1 MEPHSIPEIT
11 AYVFLDLAVIMVI
24 ARLMGRLAV
33 KVGQPAVMGE
43 IIAGILLGPTLLG
56 ALPGDLDTAL
66 FPPDVRPFLNVLAQ
80 LGLVLFMFL
89 VGLEVDLSFIRGRE
103 RIAVSVS
110 VASIVLPFALGVLL
124 ATYLHTAHDVF
135 TNEDGTTK
143 PISFAGFALF
153 MGVAMSITAFPVL
166 ARILAERQMHRI
178 PTGVLALACAAVDDV
193 LAWALLAVVVAVV
206 TAGSVGGVF
215 QILLWSVVFALV
227 MFLVVRP
234 LLKLLVARYERFG
247 QLTPE
252 MLALVLIGI
261 LGSSWVTEQ
270 IGIHFIFGAFVFGVV
285 MPRQGAGAL
294 NHEIIDRLEQVSVLL
309 LLPVFFVVTG
319 LNVDIGAIDLTGLG
333 ELGLILL
340 VAISGKFIGAFAA
353 ARAQRVPRR
362 QATAL
367 ATLMNTRGLTELVIL
382 NLGRENGVLD
392 DTVFTLMVIMAV
404 VTTVMTSPLLH
415 LVYPTRILQR
425 DIAAAERAAMGLTD
439 AYTVVVVVDDP
450 ERDAGL
456 VDLACDLVGREEPA
470 QVLLTRVVRRSRP
483 KPEVASG
490 LGADL
495 ELMAT
500 AAGQLRTLA
509 RQVEA
514 RGLKASVASR
524 FSEDPWAEVTDLAG
538 SSQADVVLVRSGWGI
553 AEGAHAAADDGP
565 GTPWPSSL
573 QGSVVVV
580 SGELGE
586 VGLRPA
592 GPVAVVQ
599 DGDADGRAAL
609 RLAAHAALGR
619 AVPLQLRAGE
629 GRRAGR
635 RLGTVADSLRKA
647 GVQVAAETETLPAL
661 LVAPAGAGAVPA
673 ADDLTP
679 ILLVHAGTADS
690 DRDMDE
696 TLAGLT
702 AARPG
707 AV

>member
-1 MEPHSIPEIT
+1 MEAHSVAEIT
-11 AYVFLDLAVIMVI
+11 AYVFLDLAVIIVI

-33 KVGQPAVMGE
+33 MLGQPAVMGE
-43 IIAGILLGPTLLG
+43 IVAGILLGPTLLG

-124 ATYLHTAHDVF
+124 ATYLHEAHDVF
-135 TNEDGTTK
+135 TADDGATST
-143 PISFAGFALF
+143 ISFVGFALF

-206 TAGSVGGVF
+206 SAGSFSGVLL
-215 QILLWSVVFALV
+215 ILLWSVVFALV
-227 MFLVVRP
+227 MFLVVKP
-234 LLKLLVARYERFG
+234 LLKQLVTRYERLG
-247 QLTPE
+247 RLTPE
-252 MLALVLIGI
+252 MLALVLVGI
-261 LGSSWVTEQ
+261 LGSAWVTEE

-319 LNVDIGAIDLTGLG
+319 LNVDVGAIDLTGVG

-340 VAISGKFIGAFAA
+340 VAISGKFVGAFTA

-367 ATLMNTRGLTELVIL
+367 GVLMNTRGLTELVIL

-392 DTVFTLMVIMAV
+392 DTMFTLMVIMAI
-404 VTTVMTSPLLH
+404 VTTVMTSPLLN
-415 LVYPTRILQR
+415 LVYPKRVLAR

-450 ERDAGL
+450 VRDAGL
-456 VDLACDLVGREEPA
+456 VDLACDLVGRERPA
-470 QVLLTRVVRRSRP
+470 QVVLTRVVRRSRP
-483 KPEVASG
+483 KPEVSSG

-500 AAGQLRTLA
+500 VAGELRALA
-509 RQVEA
+509 RRVEE
-514 RGLKASVASR
+514 RGMQASVASR

-538 SSQADVVLVRSGWGI
+538 SSEADVVLVRSGWGI
-553 AEGAHAAADDGP
+553 AEGARADGQA
-565 GTPWPSSL
+565 GTLWPASL
-573 QGSVVVV
+573 HGSVVTV

-586 VGLRPA
+586 PGLAPRGA
-592 GPVAVVQ
+592 VAVVQ
-599 DGDADGRAAL
+599 DGGADGRAAL

-619 AVPLQLRAGE
+619 SAPLQLRAGE
-629 GRRAGR
+629 GRRGLR
-635 RLGTVADSLRKA
+635 RGVADSLRKA
-647 GVQVAAETETLPAL
+647 GVTVEPESTALPSL
-661 LVAPAGAGAVPA
+661 LVAPADAGTVPP

-679 ILLVHAGTADS
+679 ILLVHAGTADA

-696 TLAGLT
+696 TLAGIAAGS

-707 AV
+707 TA

>member
-1 MEPHSIPEIT
+1 MEAHSVAEIT
-11 AYVFLDLAVIMVI
+11 AYVFLDLAVIIVI

-103 RIAVSVS
+103 KIAVSVS

-124 ATYLHTAHDVF
+124 ATYLHAAHDVF
-135 TNEDGTTK
+135 TADDGTTSA
-143 PISFAGFALF
+143 ISFVGFALF

-206 TAGSVGGVF
+206 SAGSFGGVLL
-215 QILLWSVVFALV
+215 ILLWSVVFALV

-234 LLKLLVARYERFG
+234 LLKLLVSRYERFG
-247 QLTPE
+247 RLTPE
-252 MLALVLIGI
+252 MLALVLVGI
-261 LGSSWVTEQ
+261 LGSAWVTEE

-319 LNVDIGAIDLTGLG
+319 LNVDVGAIDLTGVG

-340 VAISGKFIGAFAA
+340 VAISGKFVGAFTA
-353 ARAQRVPRR
+353 ARVQRVPRR

-367 ATLMNTRGLTELVIL
+367 GVLMNTRGLTELVIL

-392 DTVFTLMVIMAV
+392 DTMFTLMVIMAI
-404 VTTVMTSPLLH
+404 VTTVMTSPLLN
-415 LVYPTRILQR
+415 LVYPKRVLAR

-450 ERDAGL
+450 VRDAGL
-456 VDLACDLVGREEPA
+456 VDLACDLVGREQPA
-470 QVLLTRVVRRSRP
+470 QVVLTRVVRRSRP
-483 KPEVASG
+483 KPEVSSG

-495 ELMAT
+495 ALMAT
-500 AAGQLRTLA
+500 VAGELRALA
-509 RQVEA
+509 RRVEE
-514 RGLKASVASR
+514 RGMQTSVASR
-524 FSEDPWAEVTDLAG
+524 FSEDPWAEVADLAG
-538 SSQADVVLVRSGWGI
+538 SSEADVVLVRSGWGI
-553 AEGAHAAADDGP
+553 AEGALVADG
-565 GTPWPSSL
+565 GTPWPASL
-573 QGSVVVV
+573 HGSVVTV
-580 SGELGE
+580 SGELGSAS
-586 VGLRPA
+586 LQPR

-619 AVPLQLRAGE
+619 SAPLQLRAGD
-629 GRRAGR
+629 GRRGVR
-635 RLGTVADSLRKA
+635 RNVADSLRKA
-647 GVQVAAETETLPAL
+647 GVSVEPEGTALPSL
-661 LVAPAGAGAVPA
+661 LVVPAGAGAPA
-673 ADDLTP
+673 TADDLTP
-679 ILLVHAGTADS
+679 ILLVHAGTADA

-696 TLAGLT
+696 TLAGL
-702 AARPG
+702 AAGPASHPRT
-707 AV
+707 V

>member
-1 MEPHSIPEIT
+1 VEAHSVAEIT

-33 KVGQPAVMGE
+33 KVGQPAVIGE

-66 FPPDVRPFLNVLAQ
+66 FPPDVRPFLTVLAQ

-103 RIAVSVS
+103 KIAVSVS

-135 TNEDGTTK
+135 TDDGGGTSAI
-143 PISFAGFALF
+143 PFVGFALF

-206 TAGSVGGVF
+206 SAGSFSGVLL
-215 QILLWSVVFALV
+215 ILLWSVVFALV

-234 LLKLLVARYERFG
+234 LLKLLVGRYERFG

-261 LGSSWVTEQ
+261 LGSSWVTEE

-319 LNVDIGAIDLTGLG
+319 LNVDVGAIDLGGVG
-333 ELGLILL
+333 ELALILL

-353 ARAQRVPRR
+353 ARAQKVPRR

-367 ATLMNTRGLTELVIL
+367 GVLMNTRGLTELVIL

-392 DTVFTLMVIMAV
+392 DTMFTLMVIMAV
-404 VTTVMTSPLLH
+404 VTTVMTSPLLNV
-415 LVYPTRILQR
+415 VYPKRILDR
-425 DIAAAERAAMGLTD
+425 DIAAAERAAMGLAE

-450 ERDAGL
+450 VRDAGL
-456 VDLACDLVGREEPA
+456 VDLACDLVGRETPA
-470 QVLLTRVVRRSRP
+470 QVVVTRVVRRSRP

-495 ELMAT
+495 ALMAT
-500 AAGQLRTLA
+500 VAGELRTLA
-509 RQVEA
+509 HRVEE
-514 RGLKASVASR
+514 RGLRASVASR
-524 FSEDPWAEVTDLAG
+524 FSEDPWAEVADLAG
-538 SSQADVVLVRSGWGI
+538 SSDADVVLVRSGWGL
-553 AEGAHAAADDGP
+553 AEDALTADGDA
-565 GTPWPSSL
+565 GTPWPASL
-573 QGSVVVV
+573 HGSVVTV
-580 SGELGE
+580 SGELGSA
-586 VGLRPA
+586 GLQPQ

-599 DGDADGRAAL
+599 DGGADGRAAL
-609 RLAAHAALGR
+609 RLAAQASMGR
-619 AVPLQLRAGE
+619 SVPLQLRAGE
-629 GRRAGR
+629 GRRGVR
-635 RLGTVADSLRKA
+635 RNVADQLRRA
-647 GVQVAAETETLPAL
+647 GVAVEPERQALPSL
-661 LVAPAGAGAVPA
+661 LVAPAGAGTVPA

-696 TLAGLT
+696 TLAGI

-707 AV
+707 TV

>member
-1 MEPHSIPEIT
+1 MEAHSVAEIT
-11 AYVFLDLAVIMVI
+11 AYVFLDLAVIIVI

-103 RIAVSVS
+103 KIAVSVS

-124 ATYLHTAHDVF
+124 ATYLHAAHDVF
-135 TNEDGTTK
+135 TADDGTTSA
-143 PISFAGFALF
+143 ISFVGFALF

-206 TAGSVGGVF
+206 SAGSFGGVLL
-215 QILLWSVVFALV
+215 ILLWSVVFALV

-234 LLKLLVARYERFG
+234 LLKLLVSRYERFG
-247 QLTPE
+247 RLTPE
-252 MLALVLIGI
+252 MLALVLVGI
-261 LGSSWVTEQ
+261 LGSAWVTEE

-319 LNVDIGAIDLTGLG
+319 LNVDVGAIDLTGVG

-340 VAISGKFIGAFAA
+340 VAISGKFVGAFTA
-353 ARAQRVPRR
+353 ARVQRVPRR

-367 ATLMNTRGLTELVIL
+367 GVLMNTRGLTELVIL

-392 DTVFTLMVIMAV
+392 DTMFTLMVIMAI
-404 VTTVMTSPLLH
+404 VTTVMTSPLLNV
-415 LVYPTRILQR
+415 VYPKRVLAR

-450 ERDAGL
+450 VRDAGL
-456 VDLACDLVGREEPA
+456 VDLACDLVGREQPA
-470 QVLLTRVVRRSRP
+470 QVVLTRVVRRSRP
-483 KPEVASG
+483 KPEVSSG

-495 ELMAT
+495 ALMAT
-500 AAGQLRTLA
+500 VAGELRALA
-509 RQVEA
+509 RRVEE
-514 RGLKASVASR
+514 RGMQTSVASR
-524 FSEDPWAEVTDLAG
+524 FSEAPWAEVADLAG
-538 SSQADVVLVRSGWGI
+538 SSEADVVLVRSGWGI
-553 AEGAHAAADDGP
+553 AEGALVADG
-565 GTPWPSSL
+565 GTPWPASL
-573 QGSVVVV
+573 HGSVVTV
-580 SGELGE
+580 SGELGSAS
-586 VGLRPA
+586 LQPQ

-619 AVPLQLRAGE
+619 SAPLQLRAGD
-629 GRRAGR
+629 GRRGVQR
-635 RLGTVADSLRKA
+635 NVADSLRKA
-647 GVQVAAETETLPAL
+647 GVSVEPEGTALPSL
-661 LVAPAGAGAVPA
+661 LVVPAGAGAPA
-673 ADDLTP
+673 TADDLTP
-679 ILLVHAGTADS
+679 ILLVHAGTADA

-696 TLAGLT
+696 TLAGL
-702 AARPG
+702 AAGPASHPRT
-707 AV
+707 V

>member
-1 MEPHSIPEIT
+1 MEAHSVAEIT

-33 KVGQPAVMGE
+33 KAGQPAVIGE

-66 FPPDVRPFLNVLAQ
+66 FPPDVRPYLNVLAQ

-103 RIAVSVS
+103 KVAVSVS

-124 ATYLHTAHDVF
+124 ASYLHGNHDVF
-135 TNEDGTTK
+135 TAENGDTSA
-143 PISFAGFALF
+143 ISYVGFALF
-153 MGVAMSITAFPVL
+153 LGVAMSITAFPVL

-206 TAGSVGGVF
+206 SAGSFGGVAL
-215 QILLWSVVFALV
+215 ILLWSVVFALV

-234 LLKLLVARYERFG
+234 LLKLLVGRYERFG

-261 LGSSWVTEQ
+261 LGSAWVTEE

-319 LNVDIGAIDLTGLG
+319 LNVDIGAIDLTGAG
-333 ELGLILL
+333 ELALILL
-340 VAISGKFIGAFAA
+340 VAISGKFVGAFAA
-353 ARAQRVPRR
+353 ARAQKVPRR

-367 ATLMNTRGLTELVIL
+367 GVLMNTRGLTELVIL

-392 DTVFTLMVIMAV
+392 DTMFTLMVIMAV
-404 VTTVMTSPLLH
+404 VTTVMTSPLLAV
-415 LVYPTRILQR
+415 VYPKRVLDR
-425 DIAAAERAAMGLTD
+425 DIAAAERAAMGLTE

-450 ERDAGL
+450 VRDAGL
-456 VDLACDLVGREEPA
+456 VDLACDLVGRESPA
-470 QVLLTRVVRRSRP
+470 QVVLTRVVRRSRP

-495 ELMAT
+495 ALMAT
-500 AAGQLRTLA
+500 VAGELRTLA
-509 RQVEA
+509 RRVEE

-524 FSEDPWAEVTDLAG
+524 FSEDPWAEVADLAAAG
-538 SSQADVVLVRSGWGI
+538 DADVVLVRSGWGVT
-553 AEGAHAAADDGP
+553 AGALAADGSA
-565 GTPWPSSL
+565 TPWPPSL
-573 QGSVVVV
+573 HGSVVTV
-580 SGELGE
+580 SGEPGE
-586 VGLRPA
+586 AGPQPG

-599 DGDADGRAAL
+599 SGDADGRAAL
-609 RLAAHAALGR
+609 RLAAHAAIGR
-619 AVPLQLRAGE
+619 QVPLQLRAGE
-629 GRRAGR
+629 GRRAVR
-635 RLGTVADSLRKA
+635 RGVAESLRRA
-647 GVQVAAETETLPAL
+647 GVRVEAESQALPSL
-661 LVAPAGAGAVPA
+661 VVAPAGAGTVPPT
-673 ADDLTP
+673 DDLTP
-679 ILLVHAGTADS
+679 ILLVHAGTADA

-696 TLAGLT
+696 TLAGI

-707 AV
+707 AG

>member
-1 MEPHSIPEIT
+1 MEAHSVAEIT

-33 KVGQPAVMGE
+33 KAGQPAVIGE

-56 ALPGDLDTAL
+56 ALPGDLDTVL

-103 RIAVSVS
+103 KIAVSVS

-124 ATYLHTAHDVF
+124 ATYLHSAHDVF
-135 TNEDGTTK
+135 TADDGGTSTI
-143 PISFAGFALF
+143 PFVGFALF

-206 TAGSVGGVF
+206 SAGSFSGVLL
-215 QILLWSVVFALV
+215 ILLWSVVFALV

-234 LLKLLVARYERFG
+234 LLKQLVGRYERFG

-261 LGSSWVTEQ
+261 LGSSWVTEE

-285 MPRQGAGAL
+285 MPRQGAGPL

-319 LNVDIGAIDLTGLG
+319 LNVDIGAIDLTGVG
-333 ELGLILL
+333 ELALILL

-367 ATLMNTRGLTELVIL
+367 GVLMNTRGLTELVIL

-392 DTVFTLMVIMAV
+392 DTMFTLMVVMAV
-404 VTTVMTSPLLH
+404 VTTVMTSPLLNV
-415 LVYPTRILQR
+415 VYPQRVLDR

-439 AYTVVVVVDDP
+439 AYTVVVVIDDP
-450 ERDAGL
+450 VRDAGL
-456 VDLACDLVGREEPA
+456 VDLACDLVGRETPA
-470 QVLLTRVVRRSRP
+470 QVVLTRVVRRSRP

-495 ELMAT
+495 ALMAT
-500 AAGQLRTLA
+500 VAGELRTLA
-509 RQVEA
+509 QRVEE
-514 RGLKASVASR
+514 RGFKPSVASR
-524 FSEDPWAEVTDLAG
+524 FSDDPWAEVADLAR
-538 SSQADVVLVRSGWGI
+538 SSEADVVLVRSGWGV
-553 AEGAHAAADDGP
+553 AEGIPVTAGEA

-573 QGSVVVV
+573 QGSVVTVT
-580 SGELGE
+580 GELGE
-586 VGLRPA
+586 VGLRPH

-599 DGDADGRAAL
+599 DGGADGRAAL
-609 RLAAHAALGR
+609 RLAAHASLGR
-619 AVPLQLRAGE
+619 SAPLQLRVGE
-629 GRRAGR
+629 GRRGLR
-635 RLGTVADSLRKA
+635 RNVADSLRRA
-647 GVQVAAETETLPAL
+647 GVVVAAETQTLPSL
-661 LVAPAGAGAVPA
+661 VVAPAGVGSVAD

-679 ILLVHAGTADS
+679 ILLVHAGRADS

-696 TLAGLT
+696 TLAGI

-707 AV
+707 TV

>member
-1 MEPHSIPEIT
+1 MEAHSVAEIT
-11 AYVFLDLAVIMVI
+11 AYVFLDLAVIIVI

-33 KVGQPAVMGE
+33 MLGQPAVMGE
-43 IIAGILLGPTLLG
+43 IVAGILLGPTLLG

-124 ATYLHTAHDVF
+124 ATYLHEAHDVF
-135 TNEDGTTK
+135 TADDGATST
-143 PISFAGFALF
+143 ISFVGFALF

-206 TAGSVGGVF
+206 SAGSFSGVLL
-215 QILLWSVVFALV
+215 ILLWSVVFALV
-227 MFLVVRP
+227 MFLVVKP
-234 LLKLLVARYERFG
+234 LLKQLVTRYERLG
-247 QLTPE
+247 RLTPE
-252 MLALVLIGI
+252 MLALVLVGI
-261 LGSSWVTEQ
+261 LGSAWVTEE

-319 LNVDIGAIDLTGLG
+319 LNVDVGAIDLTGVG

-340 VAISGKFIGAFAA
+340 VAISGKFVGAFTA

-367 ATLMNTRGLTELVIL
+367 GVLMNTRGLTELVIL

-392 DTVFTLMVIMAV
+392 DTMFTLMVIMAI
-404 VTTVMTSPLLH
+404 VTTVMTSPLLN
-415 LVYPTRILQR
+415 LVYPKRVLAR

-450 ERDAGL
+450 VRDAGL
-456 VDLACDLVGREEPA
+456 VDLACDLAGRERPA
-470 QVLLTRVVRRSRP
+470 QVVLTRVVRRSRP
-483 KPEVASG
+483 KPEVSSG

-495 ELMAT
+495 ALMAT
-500 AAGQLRTLA
+500 VAGELRALA
-509 RQVEA
+509 RRVEE
-514 RGLKASVASR
+514 RGMQASVASR

-538 SSQADVVLVRSGWGI
+538 SSEADVVLVRSGWGI
-553 AEGAHAAADDGP
+553 AEGALADGQA
-565 GTPWPSSL
+565 GTPWPASL
-573 QGSVVVV
+573 HGSVVTV

-586 VGLRPA
+586 PGLAPRGA
-592 GPVAVVQ
+592 VAVVQ
-599 DGDADGRAAL
+599 DGGADGRAAL

-619 AVPLQLRAGE
+619 SAPLQLRAGE
-629 GRRAGR
+629 GRRGLR
-635 RLGTVADSLRKA
+635 RGVADSLRKA
-647 GVQVAAETETLPAL
+647 GVTVEPESTALPSL
-661 LVAPAGAGAVPA
+661 LVAPADAGTVPP

-679 ILLVHAGTADS
+679 ILLVHAGTADA

-696 TLAGLT
+696 TLAGIAAGS

-707 AV
+707 TV